1 MHKDGAIPK
10 IRAPG
15 GDPHWEH
22 TRRRGVLPCNNRTQ
36 KNLCSS
42 VVPRERKQRERE
54 AWCLEIPFCAIV
66 YTTGNNVPSPNS
78 DIFWQIVSVMTSF

>member
-1 MHKDGAIPK
+1 VFSHAITEPK
-10 IRAPG
+10 KIF
-15 GDPHWEH
+15 
-22 TRRRGVLPCNNRTQ
+22 CF
-36 KNLCSS
+36 S
-42 VVPRERKQRERE
+42 VVPSERKQRKRE

>member
-1 MHKDGAIPK
+1 
-10 IRAPG
+10 
-15 GDPHWEH
+15 
-22 TRRRGVLPCNNRTQ
+22 
-36 KNLCSS
+36 